1 MSVDLSTTYLGLK
14 LKNPLVASASP
25 LTGQLD
31 TLRQLNDSGIAAV
44 VLPSL
49 FEEQI
54 VHDELQI
61 DRLFEFQADSY
72 AESLSYF
79 PEAAD
84 FGKGSQEYLELVEAA
99 KRQLSVPVIASLNGQ
114 STGGWTRYARMIEE
128 AGADALELNVY
139 FVPTDC
145 DMDGAEVERRYVD
158 LVAEVKQSVH
168 IPLAVKIGSQF
179 SSIPN
184 LAYRLMNAGAGGL
197 VLFNRFLE
205 PDIDLESLQFTPDL
219 VLSQRYEVRLPL
231 RWIAILRDQLR
242 CSLAATSGIHDAT
255 NVVRVLLAGADVA
268 MMTTGLLKRGPAFV
282 AQILDELTAWLVEHE
297 YVSVEQ
303 LKGSMS
309 RANCPNPSALE
320 RANYMKALATYT
332 PDYWTPKYD

>member
-1 MSVDLSTTYLGLK
+1 MSVDLTTNYLGLK
-14 LKNPLVASASP
+14 LPHPLVASASP
-25 LTGQLD
+25 LTGKLD
-31 TLRQLNDSGIAAV
+31 TLRQLADHGIAAV

-54 VHDELQI
+54 VHDELQV
-61 DRLFEFQADSY
+61 DRLFEFQAYSF

-79 PEAAD
+79 PAVAD
-84 FGKGSQEYLELVEAA
+84 FGKGSQEYLELLEEA
-99 KRQLSVPVIASLNGQ
+99 KRSLAVPVIASLNGQ
-114 STGGWTRYARMIEE
+114 SNGGWTRYARMLED
-128 AGADALELNVY
+128 AGADALELNIY

-158 LVAEVKQSVH
+158 LVAEVRRSVD

-184 LAYRLMNAGAGGL
+184 IAYQLVNAGADGL

-205 PDIDLESLQFTPDL
+205 PDIDLETLQFTPDL

-231 RWIAILRDQLR
+231 RWIAILRDQLQ
-242 CSLAATSGIHDAT
+242 CSLAATSGVHDVS
-255 NVVRVLLAGADVA
+255 NLIRVLLAGADVG
-268 MMTTGLLKRGPAFV
+268 MMTTGLLKRGPSLISQIIDELADWLAAHEYNSV
-282 AQILDELTAWLVEHE
+282 AQM
-297 YVSVEQ
+297 
-303 LKGSMS
+303 KGSMS

-332 PDYWTPKYD
+332 PEYWSPRSH